1 MHVQKCSRFFC
12 QKNPAMYQR
21 YSDLFTREE
30 ELANQQKVQE
40 KRREWRAREAARE
53 LQQMSM
59 PVLSTEVQ

>member
-1 MHVQKCSRFFC
+1 
-12 QKNPAMYQR
+12 MYQR